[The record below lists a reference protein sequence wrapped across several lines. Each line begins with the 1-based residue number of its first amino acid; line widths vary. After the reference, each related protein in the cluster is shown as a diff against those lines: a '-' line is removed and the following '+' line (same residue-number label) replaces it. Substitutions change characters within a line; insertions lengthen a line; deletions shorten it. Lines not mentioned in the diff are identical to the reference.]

1 MTHARTAAAWFFLLT
16 LGACLGLFGSWHA
29 RITAPNPSYE
39 AEQAERAALR
49 YLQHH
54 VNQWDRV
61 GPATEERRTSAR

>member
-39 AEQAERAALR
+39 AEQAERTALR
-49 YLQHH
+49 ALLYEANSLQHT
-54 VNQWDRV
+54 
-61 GPATEERRTSAR
+61 PAAEAAK